1 MSLFL
6 LTDLPHLLLERRK
19 GLLSLVSTSVGLL
32 SFRTRYSGLF
42 EERGG
47 AGFGE
52 APHQKKLL
60 KVKEPEWHRLR
71 VTLVERDQGNSRNN
85 NNPERQKGIVVVG
98 TGWGFGDFPLCKGS
112 TAQHK
117 GVSWYNSFG
126 IILTE
131 MD

>member
-1 MSLFL
+1 MAQA
-6 LTDLPHLLLERRK
+6 EGK
-19 GLLSLVSTSVGLL
+19 GIRETSEITV
-32 SFRTRYSGLF
+32 
-42 EERGG
+42 
-47 AGFGE
+47 
-52 APHQKKLL
+52 
-60 KVKEPEWHRLR
+60 
-71 VTLVERDQGNSRNN
+71 
-85 NNPERQKGIVVVG
+85 NPERQKGIAVVG